1 MVMMDEN
8 ITTSEV
14 WHQQLQRHSLW
25 TFDSILRVLF
35 CFKDTQHEVAEI
47 IQAN

>member
-1 MVMMDEN
+1 MMDEN
-8 ITTSEV
+8 ITTSVV
-14 WHQQLQRHSLW
+14 WHQQLQRPSLW

-35 CFKDTQHEVAEI
+35 HIKDPQHEDAEI